1 MGNPSRSL
9 KCTFPHIGPALCR
22 TVFAAATFA
31 LIWMSAVSAEASIK
45 IQRVVSPGGIEAWL
59 VENHDVPLVAMRFGF
74 QGGAAQDPKG
84 KEGLAHFVSGM
95 LDEGA
100 GDLTSTAFQERMQEI
115 AIRMEF
121 NASRDAFAG
130 GFQTLTE
137 NSEAGF
143 EMLRLA
149 LTEARFDQAALERI
163 KKQILTGLKFDLND
177 PRKVASREWF
187 RLAFEGHPY
196 SNPLKGSAES
206 VAAITRDDLKD
217 YARRVLTRDT
227 LKISVVGDIDA
238 KTLGSVLDKVFGGL
252 GEKSDLRP
260 VAEIKPPAGPIEKI
274 VEMNV
279 PQSVVQFGLQ
289 GIKRK
294 DKDFVPSYVLNYILG
309 GGGFNSRLM
318 EEVREK
324 RGLAYS
330 VYSYLSPYKHAAVY
344 VGSVATENAA
354 VKESLEVIQG
364 ELKRMAEKG
373 PSANELQN
381 AKQYLTG
388 SYPLRFDTSSKI
400 ASQLLWVQ
408 IEELGIDYI
417 DKRNSLIEAITLKDL
432 KRVAARLLQADGL
445 IVTIVGKPGKA
456 EKKPTE
462 G

>member
-1 MGNPSRSL
+1 MKNPSRSL
-9 KCTFPHIGPALCR
+9 KCFAPWASLTIRHSL
-22 TVFAAATFA
+22 AAATAFA
-31 LIWMSAVSAEASIK
+31 IIWISAMSAEAAMK
-45 IQRVVSPGGIEAWL
+45 IQRVISPGGIEAWL
-59 VENHDVPLVAMRFGF
+59 VESHDVPLVALRFGF
-74 QGGAAQDPKG
+74 QGGAAQDPGG

-100 GDLTSTAFQERMQEI
+100 GDLTSTAFQERMEEI
-115 AIRMEF
+115 AVRLSF
-121 NASRDAFAG
+121 DATRDAFAG
-130 GFQTLTE
+130 GLQTLTE
-137 NSEAGF
+137 NRDEGF

-149 LTEARFDQAALERI
+149 LTEARFDQDALDRI

-177 PRKVASREWF
+177 PRKVASREWY

-196 SNPLKGSAES
+196 SKPIKGDAKS
-206 VAAITRDDLKD
+206 VAAITRDDLTD
-217 YARRVLTRDT
+217 YVKRVFTRDT

-238 KTLGSVLDKVFGGL
+238 KTLGGVLDKIFGGL
-252 GEKSDLRP
+252 GAKSDLRK
-260 VAEIKPPAGPIEKI
+260 VAEIKPPAGPIEKV

-279 PQSVVQFGLQ
+279 PQSVVQFGHQ

-294 DKDFVPSYVLNYILG
+294 DKDFVPSYMLNYILG

-330 VYSYLSPYKHAAVY
+330 VYSYLSPYRHAAVY

-354 VKESLEVIQG
+354 VAKSLAVIQD
-364 ELKRMAEKG
+364 ELKRMAETG
-373 PSANELQN
+373 PSEEEVRN

-408 IEELGIDYI
+408 IEDLGIDYVE
-417 DKRNSLIEAITLKDL
+417 KRNSLIEAVTLEDL
-432 KRVAARLLQADGL
+432 KRVSAKLLQADGL
-445 IVTIVGKPGKA
+445 IVTIVGKPVRAG
-456 EKKPTE
+456 KKPTK

>member
-1 MGNPSRSL
+1 MKNTSISL
-9 KCTFPHIGPALCR
+9 KCYAPWASL
-22 TVFAAATFA
+22 TVRRCVAAVTAFAI
-31 LIWMSAVSAEASIK
+31 IWISAMSAEASMK
-45 IQRVVSPGGIEAWL
+45 IQRVISPGGIEAWL
-59 VENHDVPLVAMRFGF
+59 VEHHDVPLIALRFGF
-74 QGGAAQDPKG
+74 QGGAAQDPEG
-84 KEGLAHFVSGM
+84 KEGLAHFLSGM

-100 GDLTSTAFQERMQEI
+100 GDLKSTAFQERMEEL
-115 AIRMEF
+115 AIRLGF
-121 NASRDAFAG
+121 DATRDAFAG
-130 GFQTLTE
+130 SFQTLTE
-137 NSEAGF
+137 DRDEGF

-149 LTEARFDQAALERI
+149 LNEPRFDQDAVDRI
-163 KKQILTGLKFDLND
+163 KKQIVTGLKFDLND
-177 PRKVASREWF
+177 PRKVASREWY

-196 SNPLKGSAES
+196 SKPIKGNAKS

-217 YARRVLTRDT
+217 YLKRVFTRDT

-238 KTLGSVLDKVFGGL
+238 KTLGPLLDEVFGGL
-252 GEKSDLRP
+252 GAKSDLRK
-260 VAEIKPPAGPIEKI
+260 VADIKPPVGPIEKV

-279 PQSVVQFGLQ
+279 PQSVVQFGHQ

-294 DKDFVPSYVLNYILG
+294 DKDFVPSYMLNYILG

-330 VYSYLSPYKHAAVY
+330 VYSYLSPYRHAAVY

-354 VKESLEVIQG
+354 VAKSIEVIQA
-364 ELKRMAEKG
+364 ELKRMAETG
-373 PSANELQN
+373 PSAKEVQN

-408 IEELGIDYI
+408 IEDLGIDYV
-417 DKRNSLIEAITLKDL
+417 DKRNSLIEAVTLDDL
-432 KRVAARLLQADGL
+432 KRVAAKLLRADGL
-445 IVTIVGKPGKA
+445 IVTIVGQPTKA
-456 EKKPTE
+456 EKKPTK